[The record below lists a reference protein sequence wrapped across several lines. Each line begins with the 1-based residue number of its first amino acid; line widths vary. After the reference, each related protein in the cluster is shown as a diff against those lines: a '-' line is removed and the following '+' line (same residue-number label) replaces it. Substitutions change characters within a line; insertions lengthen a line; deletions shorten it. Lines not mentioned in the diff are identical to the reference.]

1 MRYHD
6 CVRTLTV
13 LPARRI
19 ILIAV
24 VILAC
29 SFALNGCSSSGSG
42 DRQAVFLIVVD
53 TLRPDR
59 LSCHGYDAHETPH
72 IDALAQRGVRFTRAQ
87 SVASWTVPSMGS
99 MMTSLYPT
107 QLGLVEL
114 PGPPGKHY
122 QWQELRDQADYTV
135 SLVEIT
141 LAEIFHEAGY
151 RTAAFVD
158 QPGLI
163 ESGNFFQGFDEAF
176 FPSGVKK
183 ITRFDP
189 DTLEYPKWAP
199 FLRHAYKNDLQLI
212 IEFAKWLAE
221 RQDQRLFV
229 WLHLLTPHWPYDPPA
244 QFMANG
250 ETARTDDQKLE
261 ERFYNGEVRATD
273 DLIGRITEA
282 IDDYIGIENAVVV
295 FTSDHGEGLGEHG
308 MHDHGHS
315 LHAEVLRVP
324 LIMTAPSLPKQR
336 TVDVDVRTI
345 DIMPT
350 ILDLVGIE
358 GVIQPAFEGTSL
370 VPMID
375 DIESTLPVF
384 SEAMLYGSTERSL
397 SSGEFK
403 LMFDEQGQRF
413 RLFDVSKDP
422 AEIDDVA
429 HRHPER
435 TDRLRDALATIHD
448 ELVVDRQRRAG
459 GEAEEPAHRKERMLR
474 ALRALGYVR

>member
-1 MRYHD
+1 
-6 CVRTLTV
+6 
-13 LPARRI
+13 
-19 ILIAV
+19 
-24 VILAC
+24 
-29 SFALNGCSSSGSG
+29 
-42 DRQAVFLIVVD
+42 
-53 TLRPDR
+53 
-59 LSCHGYDAHETPH
+59 
-72 IDALAQRGVRFTRAQ
+72 
-87 SVASWTVPSMGS
+87 

-114 PGPPGKHY
+114 PGPTGKHY
-122 QWQELRDQADYTV
+122 EWQELRDQADYTV
-135 SLVEIT
+135 SLAETT
-141 LAEIFHEAGY
+141 LAEILHEAGY
-151 RTAAFVD
+151 STAAFVD

-163 ESGNFFQGFDEAF
+163 ESGNFFQGFDEAY

-189 DTLEYPKWAP
+189 STLEYPKWAP
-199 FLRHAYKNDLQLI
+199 FLKHAYKNDLQLI
-212 IEFAKWLAE
+212 VEFSEWLSA
-221 RQDQRLFV
+221 RQDQKLFV

-244 QFMANG
+244 RFMPNG
-250 ETARTDDQKLE
+250 ETARTDDQKLD

-282 IDDYIGIENAVVV
+282 IDGYIGLENATIV

-315 LHAEVLRVP
+315 LHAEVLSVP

-345 DIMPT
+345 DILPT
-350 ILDLVGIE
+350 ILDLVGVD
-358 GVIQPAFEGTSL
+358 GVPQPALEGTSL
-370 VPMID
+370 TPMMINSD
-375 DIESTLPVF
+375 KSTLPVF

-403 LMFDEQGQRF
+403 LMFDEQGQSF
-413 RLFDVSKDP
+413 RLFDVAKDP

-429 HRHPER
+429 DRHPER
-435 TDRLRDALATIHD
+435 TEQLRDALLSIHD
-448 ELVVDRQRRAG
+448 ELVVDRQRRVGSAPQ
-459 GEAEEPAHRKERMLR
+459 EPAQRKERMLR